1 MSYGQ
6 QQLTPPQ
13 SQPQGQQQTQF
24 QSPLQAQQ
32 QPPPQTPLQSQLMT
46 PAQPPPQTPPQSQL
60 LTPAQPPPQTPP
72 QSPPETA
79 SESTSEE
86 TPTEAPTI
94 GLPKMVGIG
103 ILICVIMLFLGTLL
117 TAGALYIKDDIDL
130 QRNLL
135 ATTVLVGGIG
145 LFILGLF
152 ASIAFLGKKNLSEH
166 QLKLLV
172 ILLAITIFAL
182 AILIR

>member
-13 SQPQGQQQTQF
+13 SPLQGQQQTQF

-32 QPPPQTPLQSQLMT
+32 QPPPQTPLQSQLM
-46 PAQPPPQTPPQSQL
+46 
-60 LTPAQPPPQTPP
+60 TPAQPPPQTPP